1 VNPKTATITQSSNST
16 TTPELEVLGAADIKS
31 ALAPVLEQ
39 LDEVLLGKRHA
50 IELALT
56 CLLAKGHL
64 LIEDLPGMG
73 KTLLS
78 HALAKVLGLNYQRIQ
93 FTSDVLPAD
102 IIGVSI
108 FDKET
113 SQFRFVEGPVFSQ
126 LVLADEIN
134 RATPKSQ
141 SALLEAMEE
150 RQVTVDGECMALPQ
164 PFFVIATQ
172 NPTTQLGTF
181 ALPES
186 QLDRFLMRI
195 ELGYPDPAAEREL
208 LRGGDRRAW
217 LDNLPCLLD
226 NAALESLQ
234 LAASKVVISDQLV
247 EYVQRLVHFTRTDP
261 KFAVGLSPRGA
272 LALIGGSRAWAMIHG
287 RSHVVPED
295 VQAVLPG
302 VVEHRLR
309 GASDFAGHGGAALSQ
324 RLLASVDVV

>member
-1 VNPKTATITQSSNST
+1 MNHKTATITPSSNST
-16 TTPELEVLGAADIKS
+16 TTPSTAALKGLLE
-31 ALAPVLEQ
+31 PVLER
-39 LDEVLLGKRHA
+39 LDGVLLGKRNA

-78 HALAKVLGLNYQRIQ
+78 HALARVLGLDYQRIQ

-102 IIGVSI
+102 VIGVSI
-108 FDKET
+108 FDKNT
-113 SQFRFVEGPVFSQ
+113 SSFRFVEGPVFSQ

-150 RQVTVDGECMALPQ
+150 RQVTVDGERRQLPD

-172 NPTTQLGTF
+172 NPATQLGTF

-186 QLDRFLMRI
+186 QLDRFLMRV

-208 LRGGDRRAW
+208 LKGGDRRGRIDA
-217 LDNLPCLLD
+217 LDC
-226 NAALESLQ
+226 ALEEGTLQ
-234 LAASKVVISDQLV
+234 TLQQAAAAIVVADPLV

-272 LALIGGSRAWAMIHG
+272 LALISGARAWALIRG
-287 RSHVVPED
+287 RSHAVPED
-295 VQAVLPG
+295 VQAVLPS

-309 GASDFAGHGGAALSQ
+309 GAADFAGHGGAALSQ

>member
-1 VNPKTATITQSSNST
+1 MPVNHNTTAIKPLSNST
-16 TTPELEVLGAADIKS
+16 TTPSGGTRAQLDG
-31 ALAPVLEQ
+31 VLER
-39 LDEVLLGKRHA
+39 LDDVLLGKRAA
-50 IELALT
+50 IELAVT

-78 HALAKVLGLNYQRIQ
+78 HALAQVLGLNYQRIQ

-102 IIGVSI
+102 IIGVSV
-108 FDKET
+108 FDKNSSE
-113 SQFRFVEGPVFSQ
+113 FRFVEGPVFAQ

-150 RQVTVDGECMALPQ
+150 RQVTVDGERRSLPK

-172 NPTTQLGTF
+172 NPATQVGTF

-195 ELGYPDPAAEREL
+195 ELGYPDPVAERQL
-208 LRGGDRRAW
+208 LQGGDRRV
-217 LDNLPCLLD
+217 LLD
-226 NAALESLQ
+226 ELSQALSPAELADLQ
-234 LAASKVVISDQLV
+234 ASASAVVVSDSLV

-272 LALIGGSRAWAMIHG
+272 LALISAARAWAFVRD

-295 VQAVLPG
+295 VQAVLPS

-309 GASDFAGHGGAALSQ
+309 GAADYAGHGGAALSQ
-324 RLLASVDVV
+324 RLLASVDVVA